1 MRYVSLFSG
10 IEAASCAWGPL
21 GWEAVAFSEI
31 DPFCR
36 AVLSARFPHV
46 PNLGDIREVD
56 WKELHGKTD
65 IVIGG
70 SPCQSFSVAG
80 SRTGL
85 SGESGLMLEYIRAV
99 REIRPRCFV
108 WENVPGAL

>member
-1 MRYVSLFSG
+1 MSLFSG

-46 PNLGDIREVD
+46 PNLGDVREVD

-65 IVIGG
+65 VVIGG
-70 SPCQSFSVAG
+70 EPLPKLL
-80 SRTGL
+80 RRREP
-85 SGESGLMLEYIRAV
+85 SGALGR
-99 REIRPRCFV
+99 IRPHARVHSGCT
-108 WENVPGAL
+108 